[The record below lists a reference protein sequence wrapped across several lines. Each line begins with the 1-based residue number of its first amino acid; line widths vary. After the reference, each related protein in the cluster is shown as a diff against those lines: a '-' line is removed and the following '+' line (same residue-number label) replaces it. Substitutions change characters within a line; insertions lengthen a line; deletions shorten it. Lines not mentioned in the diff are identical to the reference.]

1 MKERLPTYCSVV
13 RGIGL
18 FPQKNIIN
26 ERKNAYLLFCD
37 RSEVLVS
44 FPRRTSLMK
53 ERLPTCCSVARGIGI
68 FPQKNIID
76 ERKTAY
82 LLFCGARYWSLSP
95 EEHH

>member
-1 MKERLPTYCSVV
+1 MKERLPTCCSVA

-18 FPQKNIIN
+18 FPQKNIID
-26 ERKNAYLLFCD
+26 ERKTAYLLFCD
-37 RSEVLVS
+37 RSKVLVS

-53 ERLPTCCSVARGIGI
+53 ERLPTCCFVARGIGL

-95 EEHH
+95 